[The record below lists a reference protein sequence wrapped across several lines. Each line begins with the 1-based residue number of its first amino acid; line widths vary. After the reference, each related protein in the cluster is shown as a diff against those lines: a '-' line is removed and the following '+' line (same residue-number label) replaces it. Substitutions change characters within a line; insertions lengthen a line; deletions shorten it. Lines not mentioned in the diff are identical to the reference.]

1 MQVCFQA
8 DLMAYSYS
16 NRKVCLPAGRKDVLD
31 FRKMVWMQEFPQ
43 MVYWLHFRK
52 DGLKPNRKALMQM
65 DLTGGM
71 NCFLQM
77 VLTTGLTVSLPT
89 VQTGGMTNRMK
100 RPVTYDLKYCS
111 KTSVPK

>member
-31 FRKMVWMQEFPQ
+31 FRKMVWMQEFLQ

-52 DGLKPNRKALMQM
+52 DGLKPNRKALMQK
-65 DLTGGM
+65 DQTGGM

-77 VLTTGLTVSLPT
+77 VWNSVQTVSLPT

>member
-1 MQVCFQA
+1 VQVCFQA

-16 NRKVCLPAGRKDVLD
+16 NRKVCLPAVRKDVLD

-65 DLTGGM
+65 DLTGEM

-89 VQTGGMTNRMK
+89 AQTGGMTNRMK
-100 RPVTYDLKYCS
+100 RPVAYDLKYCS

>member
-1 MQVCFQA
+1 LVQVCFQA

-16 NRKVCLPAGRKDVLD
+16 NRKVCPPAVRKDVLD
-31 FRKMVWMQEFPQ
+31 FRKMVWMQEFLQ
-43 MVYWLHFRK
+43 MACRLHFRK

-65 DLTGGM
+65 
-71 NCFLQM
+71 
-77 VLTTGLTVSLPT
+77 S
-89 VQTGGMTNRMK
+89 QTGGMTNRMK

>member
-1 MQVCFQA
+1 
-8 DLMAYSYS
+8 MAYSYS
-16 NRKVCLPAGRKDVLD
+16 NRKVCLPAVRKDVLD
-31 FRKMVWMQEFPQ
+31 FRKMVWMQEFLQ
-43 MVYWLHFRK
+43 MACRLHFLK
-52 DGLKPNRKALMQM
+52 DGSKPNRKALMQM

-100 RPVTYDLKYCS
+100 RQVTYDLKYCS

>member
-1 MQVCFQA
+1 
-8 DLMAYSYS
+8 MAYSYS

-43 MVYWLHFRK
+43 MVYWLHFLK
-52 DGLKPNRKALMQM
+52 DGSKPNRKALMQK
-65 DLTGGM
+65 D
-71 NCFLQM
+71 
-77 VLTTGLTVSLPT
+77 
-89 VQTGGMTNRMK
+89 QTGGMTNRMK